1 MIFSKAN
8 IISLRSYASHFA
20 KEKLTLFTISFGTIE
35 LSNSIQSLNLY
46 TKLSYNDIK

>member
-1 MIFSKAN
+1 MIFAKAN
-8 IISLRSYASHFA
+8 IISLRSYASHIAKAKFA
-20 KEKLTLFTISFGTIE
+20 PFTISFGIIE